1 MASDTRDF
9 WLDADTLEPVDWY
22 DVKAE
27 SLVVVRASSL
37 EEALELLND
46 EQRA

>member
-9 WLDADTLEPVDWY
+9 WFDADTLEPVDLI
-22 DVKAE
+22 DLKAD
-27 SLVVVRASSL
+27 SLLVVRASSL
-37 EEALELLND
+37 KEALELLND